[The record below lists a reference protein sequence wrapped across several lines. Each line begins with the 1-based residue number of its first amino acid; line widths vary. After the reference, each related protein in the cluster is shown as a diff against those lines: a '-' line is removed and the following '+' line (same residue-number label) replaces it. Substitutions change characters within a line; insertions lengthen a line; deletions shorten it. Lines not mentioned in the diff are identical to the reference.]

1 MVELK
6 IQDLEITA
14 DLDISAEVSEE
25 LSVSG
30 GKEVYKEYVGTQDYE
45 KLENLPSLDGRTIIK
60 NINEQDPT
68 VQVITLKELAD
79 LF

>member
-1 MVELK
+1 VIDLK
-6 IQDLEITA
+6 IENVNITT

-25 LSVSG
+25 LSASG
-30 GKEVYKEYVGTQDYE
+30 GKEIYKEYVGTQDYE

>member
-6 IQDLEITA
+6 IQDVQITA
-14 DLDISAEVSEE
+14 DLDISAEVSER

-30 GKEVYKEYVGTQDYE
+30 GKEIYKEYVGTQDYE

-60 NINEQDPT
+60 NINEQDPP